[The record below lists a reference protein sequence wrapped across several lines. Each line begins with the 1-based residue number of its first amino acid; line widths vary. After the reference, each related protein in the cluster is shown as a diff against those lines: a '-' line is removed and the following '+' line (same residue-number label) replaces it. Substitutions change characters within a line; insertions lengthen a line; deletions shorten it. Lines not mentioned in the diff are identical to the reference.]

1 MFASK
6 VCNSLQQNS
15 DVAVGGGGGG
25 SFPIL
30 QVAHNQVLY
39 RLEEKTNSYSVC
51 KWGKIPIIVR

>member
-15 DVAVGGGGGG
+15 DVAVGGGGG
-25 SFPIL
+25 SFHIL
-30 QVAHNQVLY
+30 QVAQNKVLY

-51 KWGKIPIIVR
+51 KWGKITIIVR